1 MQMAFSPIFQRR
13 PPTWTVGAADVLLG
27 RKLTQTP
34 QCRPQIYAHF
44 DEIAKTLRGRGR
56 VKGAG
61 SEVQYFGPLSVLTFF
76 ICILSLLLP
85 PYLFRLFCSFFLP
98 AKVSKATNKEV

>member
-1 MQMAFSPIFQRR
+1 MQMAFSPIFHRR

-56 VKGAG
+56 VKGADLR
-61 SEVQYFGPLSVLTFF
+61 SSTLGP
-76 ICILSLLLP
+76 
-85 PYLFRLFCSFFLP
+85 
-98 AKVSKATNKEV
+98 